1 MTYTFYNNDSFLQ
14 AVKASIDTLESIS
27 ILKTDLNLT
36 IFLSLFQLPS
46 YTPIQITLL
55 IKNVWLLCT
64 NNLLTVFIVFTFY
77 DT

>member
-1 MTYTFYNNDSFLQ
+1 MQ

-46 YTPIQITLL
+46 YTPIQITLI